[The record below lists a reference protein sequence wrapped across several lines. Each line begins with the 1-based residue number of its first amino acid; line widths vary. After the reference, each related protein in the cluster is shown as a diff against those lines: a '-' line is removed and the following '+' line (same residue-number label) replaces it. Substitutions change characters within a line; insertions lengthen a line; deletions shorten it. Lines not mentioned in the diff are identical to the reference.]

1 MVANSTK
8 INYFSDKGSGTNKS
22 KDSSSNRFTEFYPVK
37 SLQLG
42 VLDIGWITPGKTAVE
57 VINET
62 LMSASLADSLG
73 YSRYWLAEHHEPSF
87 AWASPEIM
95 LTLIA
100 QSTNRI
106 CVGTAGILL
115 YFYSPLKIAEVFRL
129 LEILY
134 PKRVDLG
141 ITSGIAADKEAIQA
155 LAPGFDIEQA
165 AKQNLYSQKV
175 DKLID
180 YLTNNSILGQDLA
193 LNSTPHITDI
203 PQMWLLGT
211 KKRNMQK
218 AASIGTPFCYSLY
231 HACSQEDINVVREYR
246 HKFQPSMMLS
256 QPKCNLAVSVV
267 CAETEAEARQQKT
280 LVEKIDTTSKVN
292 VFGNPEQCQ
301 EQLLEIQHQYQ
312 VAEIIMISSWHIFEQ
327 RKSSY
332 QMLAEVLNL
341 SIASSSSATLGDQPI
356 HTKSRA
362 SLIEIA
368 HISSY

>member
-8 INYFSDKGSGTNKS
+8 INYFSPKRPGVDKS
-22 KDSSSNRFTEFYPVK
+22 KDSSSNRLTEFDSVK

-42 VLDIGWITPGKTAVE
+42 VLDIGWITPGKTAAE
-57 VINET
+57 IIDET
-62 LMSASLADSLG
+62 LKSASLADSLG

-129 LEILY
+129 LEVLY

-141 ITSGIAADKEAIQA
+141 ITSGIAADRETMQA
-155 LAPGFDIEQA
+155 LAPGFDIKQA
-165 AKQNLYSQKV
+165 AKQNFYGQKV
-175 DKLID
+175 NKLID
-180 YLTNNSILGQDLA
+180 YLTNNSTLDQDFA
-193 LNSTPHITDI
+193 LNATPHITEI

-211 KKRNMQK
+211 GMRNMQK
-218 AASIGTPFCYSLY
+218 AASVGTAFCYSLY
-231 HACSQEDINVVREYR
+231 HICSQNSTSVLQEYR
-246 HKFQPSMMLS
+246 HKFQPSIMLN

-267 CAETEAEARQQKT
+267 CAETEAKARQQKT
-280 LVEKIDTTSKVN
+280 LVEKIDKTSRVN
-292 VFGNPEQCQ
+292 VFGNPKQCK

-312 VAEIIMISSWHIFEQ
+312 VSEIVIISSWHIFEQ

-332 QMLAEVLNL
+332 QMLAEIFNEMSPVKHNKFYTHNQL
-341 SIASSSSATLGDQPI
+341 PI
-356 HTKSRA
+356 KT
-362 SLIEIA
+362 
-368 HISSY
+368 